1 MKKLLTALLLL
12 LLLLPLPTHAAS
24 PEDAYLAARD
34 KAIARLKPKNDK
46 IDDAVTKANDAALA
60 ELQKQLEKL
69 IGPTTITGVS
79 HKGKINLESVI
90 KGDMGFGQLDGLV
103 YQSGDEK
110 TRVIVTTTPLLKRW
124 IAAHKKWWDDNNI
137 PQEMNAALKSEPFY
151 TQATSSDA
159 AVWHYADIPVAT
171 SANAT
176 VVTAMLNARRQD
188 IGLTMPTELLVA
200 VAGPVRAF
208 IWSAP
213 VDATITMMPECAEI
227 WNAAQKQADEAYA
240 AYRASDLKD
249 EKKFEDSRTIL
260 DNADAAYRKCF
271 AARAKSEPFFAAVTK
286 QAQELVDRVR

>member
-1 MKKLLTALLLL
+1 MKTLLTALLLL
-12 LLLLPLPTHAAS
+12 LPLAAHATS

-34 KAIARLKPKNDK
+34 KAIARIKPKNDK
-46 IDDAVTKANDAALA
+46 IDDAVTKADDAALA
-60 ELQKQLEKL
+60 ELRKQLEKL
-69 IGPTTITGVS
+69 IGPTTIAGAS
-79 HKGKINLESVI
+79 GKGKINLETLI
-90 KGDMGFGQLDGLV
+90 KGEMGFGQLDGLV
-103 YQSGDEK
+103 YQSDDEK

-124 IAAHKKWWDDNNI
+124 ITAHKKWWGDNNI

-159 AVWHYADIPVAT
+159 AVWHYADVPVAT

-176 VVTAMLNARRQD
+176 FLTAMLNGRRQD
-188 IGLTMPTELLVA
+188 VGLETPTELLVA

-213 VDATITMMPECAEI
+213 VNAKIAMMADCAEI
-227 WNAAQKQADEAYA
+227 WNAAQKKADEAYE

-260 DNADAAYRKCF
+260 DNADAGYRKCF
-271 AARAKSEPFFAAVTK
+271 AARAKGEPFFAEITR

>member
-1 MKKLLTALLLL
+1 MKTLLTALI
-12 LLLLPLPTHAAS
+12 LLLPLAAQAAS

-34 KAIARLKPKNDK
+34 KAIARIKPKNDK
-46 IDDAVTKANDAALA
+46 IDDTVTKADDAALA
-60 ELQKQLEKL
+60 QLQKQLEKL
-69 IGPTTITGVS
+69 IGPTTIAGIS
-79 HKGKINLESVI
+79 GRGKINLETLI
-90 KGDMGFGQLDGLV
+90 EGEMGFGQLDGLV

-151 TQATSSDA
+151 TQAMSSDA
-159 AVWHYADIPVAT
+159 AVWHYADVPVAT

-176 VVTAMLNARRQD
+176 FVTAMLDARRQD
-188 IGLTMPTELLVA
+188 IGLTTPTELLVA

-213 VDATITMMPECAEI
+213 VNQKITMMPECAAV
-227 WNAAQKQADEAYA
+227 WDAAQKKADDAYE

-249 EKKFEDSRTIL
+249 EKKFEDSKTIL
-260 DNADAAYRKCF
+260 DNADAGYRKCF
-271 AARAKSEPFFAAVTK
+271 AARVKDTPFFAEITK
-286 QAQELVDRVR
+286 QAQELVDRMR

>member
-1 MKKLLTALLLL
+1 MKKLLATL
-12 LLLLPLPTHAAS
+12 LLLLPLSAHAAS
-24 PEDAYLAARD
+24 PEDAYVAARD

-46 IDDAVTKANDAALA
+46 IDDAVTKADDAALA
-60 ELQKQLEKL
+60 ALQKQLEKL
-69 IGPTTITGVS
+69 IGPTTIAGMS
-79 HKGKINLESVI
+79 KGKINLETLI
-90 KGDMGFGQLDGLV
+90 EGEMGLGRLDGLV
-103 YQSGDEK
+103 YQSDDEK

-159 AVWHYADIPVAT
+159 AVWHYADIPMAT

-176 VVTAMLNARRQD
+176 FATAMLDARRQD
-188 IGLTMPTELLVA
+188 VGLETPTELLVA

-213 VDATITMMPECAEI
+213 VNATISMMPECAEI
-227 WNAAQKQADEAYA
+227 WNAAQKQADAAYE

-249 EKKFEDSRTIL
+249 EKKFADSKTIL

-271 AARAKSEPFFAAVTK
+271 AARAKGEPFFAAVTK

>member
-1 MKKLLTALLLL
+1 
-12 LLLLPLPTHAAS
+12 
-24 PEDAYLAARD
+24 
-34 KAIARLKPKNDK
+34 
-46 IDDAVTKANDAALA
+46 
-60 ELQKQLEKL
+60 
-69 IGPTTITGVS
+69 
-79 HKGKINLESVI
+79 
-90 KGDMGFGQLDGLV
+90 
-103 YQSGDEK
+103 
-110 TRVIVTTTPLLKRW
+110 VIVTTTPLLKRW

-176 VVTAMLNARRQD
+176 FATAMLDARRQD
-188 IGLTMPTELLVA
+188 VGLETPTELLVA

-213 VDATITMMPECAEI
+213 VNAKISMMPECAEI
-227 WNAAQKQADEAYA
+227 WNAAQKQADAAYE

-249 EKKFEDSRTIL
+249 EKKFEDSKTIL
-260 DNADAAYRKCF
+260 DKADTEYRKCF
-271 AARAKSEPFFAAVTK
+271 AARAKGEPFFAAITK

>member
-1 MKKLLTALLLL
+1 MKKLLAAL
-12 LLLLPLPTHAAS
+12 LLLLPLSAHAAS
-24 PEDAYLAARD
+24 PEDAYVAARD
-34 KAIARLKPKNDK
+34 KAIARLKPKSDK
-46 IDDAVTKANDAALA
+46 IDDSVTKADDAALA
-60 ELQKQLEKL
+60 ALQKQLEKL
-69 IGPTTITGVS
+69 IGPTTIAGMS
-79 HKGKINLESVI
+79 KGKINLETLI
-90 KGDMGFGQLDGLV
+90 EGEMGLGRLDGLV
-103 YQSGDEK
+103 HQSDDEK

-176 VVTAMLNARRQD
+176 FATAMLDARRQD
-188 IGLTMPTELLVA
+188 VGLETPTELLVA

-213 VDATITMMPECAEI
+213 VNAKISMMPECAEI
-227 WNAAQKQADEAYA
+227 WNAAQKQADAAYE

-249 EKKFEDSRTIL
+249 EKKFEDSKTIL
-260 DNADAAYRKCF
+260 DKADTEYRKCF
-271 AARAKSEPFFAAVTK
+271 AARAKGEPFFAAITK